1 MDKIFVKVNEFS
13 FSARDM
19 DEVNE
24 FLKKN
29 PDYMI
34 TSVTPISQHM
44 GGETHGRGY
53 YGVVIT
59 VSNRK

>member
-24 FLKKN
+24 FLKNN

-34 TSVTPISQHM
+34 TSVTPISQYM
-44 GGETHGRGY
+44 GGETHSRGY

-59 VSNRK
+59 VSNKK